1 MFLGHYATGL
11 AAKKISP
18 QTPLPLLLLASQLID
33 HLWPVFLLL
42 GIERVQIVP
51 GITAA
56 TPLDF
61 VHYPWT
67 HSLLM
72 SVIWGIIF
80 GAVVY
85 AFRKQSREAVI
96 LGALVPS
103 HWLLDLISHRPD
115 LPLMPG
121 SGGLYGWGL
130 WNSVPWTLVV
140 EMSLFV
146 AGVALYVSSG
156 ALTTKRSRIIFWALI
171 AFLLVS
177 HAANMFGPPPPSVE
191 MIAWAG
197 NSLWLVILWAWWVER
212 DKTIK

>member
-11 AAKKISP
+11 AAKKTSP
-18 QTPLPLLLLASQLID
+18 ETPLPLLLLASQFID

-72 SVIWGIIF
+72 SVIWGVIF

-85 AFRKQSREAVI
+85 AFRKKMREAFI

-103 HWLLDLISHRPD
+103 HWLLDLLSHRPD

-121 SGGLYGWGL
+121 SGGLYGW
-130 WNSVPWTLVV
+130 VLVK
-140 EMSLFV
+140 LQ
-146 AGVALYVSSG
+146 
-156 ALTTKRSRIIFWALI
+156 KI
-171 AFLLVS
+171 
-177 HAANMFGPPPPSVE
+177 
-191 MIAWAG
+191 
-197 NSLWLVILWAWWVER
+197 
-212 DKTIK
+212 